1 MGQQPPRKQGYHAVL
16 ELGFDSWEEALEFRD
31 WLLERAR
38 IPPLFRRPVDLT
50 DYPDNLQEVFGR

>member
-1 MGQQPPRKQGYHAVL
+1 MGTKSDAVL